1 MVALV
6 AIAAFAVQAGRRASE
21 LAVISEATTW
31 DFSKLTINKSSANY
45 HTDDDAIKLSDT
57 TTPTISEDV
66 VYADRAGVDFT
77 IGDGFNG
84 AALSFKGQYPIRK
97 NKYAQDGTLHFKTS
111 VAGKVKVNFSDTGS
125 KASATAKK
133 RYLVV
138 NGVQTEYWSSRPNNG
153 DNPYEGQL
161 NVESGEIDV
170 PAGDVTISG
179 TSSIQVS
186 KIVFT
191 PSASEGGEEGTEE
204 AIYSWESPSGTPVE
218 TGGTIAYVNGDGN
231 RLNIKQGDYYTISL
245 NGKKGNINDAAASG
259 NAGHMEVTLNEELQA
274 GDVIK
279 ILAFT
284 NKTSSAKASAYVVF
298 EDGTGVDSGEFGDE
312 ANIGL
317 TPAGTPQEKTIN
329 VPSTAVGTKTFK
341 MTRGT
346 AGTNLWIIK
355 LQVTRV
361 TAGGGGSD
369 DKEFP
374 TYVYNFAA
382 AQAAGETPLVTEN
395 QSGGFYIWE
404 NDGKTNSLRQDFKGY
419 KDYKG
424 SNLPAVCQVWRRNDR
439 YDQPAAW
446 ELSGG
451 LNCPNDR
458 EMVINGV
465 EAGMKVTIVYN
476 AAKATD
482 KSIIWAAAAGEG
494 SENHLTKAIIGSD
507 TEEAVSG
514 VTEIP
519 SKAPIHITETNCGYF
534 GFKVKKGMIIK
545 KITIEGDNGEDGL
558 PAYQSTFDF
567 NSLAPYDLIDGVNES
582 IKDVDIYDDISYTK
596 MTVSG
601 SSIEEAPNRF
611 IEAED
616 GNIQLEIN
624 DGTLVFN
631 STNEDYSIKKI
642 TFNYALWNEG
652 NTAETGEVKEA
663 AAPRRAEGEEE
674 SVTITGFTMDA
685 EKQTAMW
692 VGSAQQVIVTIAGLT
707 QINSIVVEMGERKGE
722 KLVKD
727 VPSGSDL
734 GKVVADIYKG
744 NPYVGSITLNLEK
757 DGKYTTS
764 KPMYISKPL
773 IINGA
778 EGAVIDASKNDAPFI
793 QMMVLPELGLNEAGA
808 YRIDEV
814 TIKGVEI
821 KGLKNRLFYADRQ
834 KYLIGKMTL
843 DNSIVGIDG
852 TVSRTIFDFY
862 CGGNTE
868 ELIIKNST
876 LWANPANT
884 HRGGLFSSQAGDDVP
899 SLGGPISQK
908 FSIQNSTF
916 YNIAYGVT
924 PILHRDH
931 SRYWLSFELKNNV
944 IVNSGEPSKFVLG
957 LNEGQ
962 PGEECTW
969 DIDSN
974 SFAFDGQ
981 YTANEEAYAKNNSTG
996 IAHLAN
1002 PDKGDFSLSVAD
1014 DALTRGIG
1022 DPRWLTG
1029 HADELLVDVPT
1040 GKDIGAEV
1048 AAAKGDKK
1056 PVSTLIRLAKDGK
1069 YTMGSTIETSGD
1081 IVITGVEG
1089 ALPTIDASAL
1099 EAPFLTLAGT
1109 ETAAKNADGTDN
1121 ANYKY
1126 INRIV
1131 MEYLKIDNL
1140 KKPLVRD
1147 TQKTHV
1153 GTLLFYYSLLN
1164 MEGSSNIFD
1173 FNGQGYPGLLAV
1185 FSSTLWSKEGH
1196 TGYFLQS
1203 SGRVKDLDSDQSKLF
1218 QTISIGSST
1227 LYKISAGKQ
1236 LNNLQGKGQKSLMF
1250 MLTNNIIAEST
1261 QAGNEVR
1268 GWLGGQNSTNPT
1280 TVYYG
1285 NSYWADGA
1293 VQAGWTDSSK
1303 QGYDDSESSIEGD
1316 PQFKNPAEGDFTL
1329 GAGTAQNERKIGDPR
1344 WLVEYVPTAIEAV
1357 ETAKETVND
1366 GAWYTLQGVRVDK
1379 PAKGIYIHNGK
1390 KVVVK

>member
-1 MVALV
+1 MKKFFFLIVGALMTLCAQAEDKLWNFSTWEKGDITSTTEIDGLTVTATNEKKVSIDGSDKGLFLPFKQRLKLGGSGNEQARSLQFEVSERSLIIIAFTHSSSSGDPRPLILAKDNFKNVVMESTVA
-6 AIAAFAVQAGRRASE
+6 AG
-21 LAVISEATTW
+21 T
-31 DFSKLTINKSSANY
+31 FKYLTYY
-45 HTDDDAIKLSDT
+45 HTGGKAKFYTYSGNSGLNIYGILVKSLDG
-57 TTPTISEDV
+57 DV
-66 VYADRAGVDFT
+66 VDVYDFAAEADAGNDPTKMNTANTFYVWTKNETGYYCKQPGNWRGYEWTEGSLLPKYDFVFT
-77 IGDGFNG
+77 QNTQISGKLVKNNPVSGWKADNETR
-84 AALSFKGQYPIRK
+84 PIV
-97 NKYAQDGTLHFKTS
+97 
-111 VAGKVKVNFSDTGS
+111 VAG
-125 KASATAKK
+125 
-133 RYLVV
+133 
-138 NGVQTEYWSSRPNNG
+138 
-153 DNPYEGQL
+153 
-161 NVESGEIDV
+161 
-170 PAGDVTISG
+170 
-179 TSSIQVS
+179 
-186 KIVFT
+186 
-191 PSASEGGEEGTEE
+191 
-204 AIYSWESPSGTPVE
+204 
-218 TGGTIAYVNGDGN
+218 
-231 RLNIKQGDYYTISL
+231 
-245 NGKKGNINDAAASG
+245 
-259 NAGHMEVTLNEELQA
+259 
-274 GDVIK
+274 
-279 ILAFT
+279 
-284 NKTSSAKASAYVVF
+284 
-298 EDGTGVDSGEFGDE
+298 
-312 ANIGL
+312 L
-317 TPAGTPQEKTIN
+317 T
-329 VPSTAVGTKTFK
+329 
-341 MTRGT
+341 
-346 AGTNLWIIK
+346 
-355 LQVTRV
+355 
-361 TAGGGGSD
+361 
-369 DKEFP
+369 
-374 TYVYNFAA
+374 
-382 AQAAGETPLVTEN
+382 
-395 QSGGFYIWE
+395 
-404 NDGKTNSLRQDFKGY
+404 
-419 KDYKG
+419 
-424 SNLPAVCQVWRRNDR
+424 
-439 YDQPAAW
+439 
-446 ELSGG
+446 
-451 LNCPNDR
+451 
-458 EMVINGV
+458 
-465 EAGMKVTIVYN
+465 AGMKVTFNYD
-476 AAKATD
+476 AS
-482 KSIIWAAAAGEG
+482 SIKDESKQQLIWAQATGD
-494 SENHLTKAIIGSD
+494 GSD
-507 TEEAVSG
+507 LYVTEASVNGATAVSG
-514 VTEIP
+514 ETKIP
-519 SKAPIHITETNCGYF
+519 SGTPISVTSTNCGYLAVMP
-534 GFKVKKGMIIK
+534 FKNMVIQSVIVEMESTGEAYMTTTDFSTLKGADLPDDLKEGIEEFT
-545 KITIEGDNGEDGL
+545 ITDGRTKAQLTISSSGD
-558 PAYQSTFDF
+558 
-567 NSLAPYDLIDGVNES
+567 V
-582 IKDVDIYDDISYTK
+582 
-596 MTVSG
+596 
-601 SSIEEAPNRF
+601 EAPNKYDVD
-611 IEAED
+611 AD
-616 GNIQLEIN
+616 DNVQLELN
-624 DGTLVFN
+624 GGTLTFQAAEAT
-631 STNEDYSIKKI
+631 SLKKI
-642 TFNYALWNEG
+642 TFYYNEWNEA
-652 NTAETGEVKEA
+652 NAATTETLAYVAK
-663 AAPRRAEGEEE
+663 RAEGEDDGEE
-674 SVTITGFTMDA
+674 TPETGIVVDA
-685 EKQTAMW
+685 DKKTAVW
-692 VGSAQQVIVTIAGLT
+692 DGSADKVIV
-707 QINSIVVEMGERKGE
+707 SIGGKTLIKKIVIEIGE
-722 KLVKD
+722 KVGEKIELDLPTGK
-727 VPSGSDL
+727 DL
-734 GKVVADIYKG
+734 GAEVAAVYAQ

-834 KYLIGKMTL
+834 KYLIGKLTL

-899 SLGGPISQK
+899 SLGGPVSQK

-916 YNIAYGVT
+916 YNIAKGVT

-981 YTANEEAYAKNNSTG
+981 YTANEEAYAKNNSSG
-996 IAHLAN
+996 LAHLAN

-1140 KKPLVRD
+1140 KQPLVRD

-1357 ETAKETVND
+1357 ETAKGTVND

-1379 PAKGIYIHNGK
+1379 PAKGLYIHNGK